1 MDGIKVVAEGHRK
14 SRGLTSTSMQGI
26 KDLENQDYE
35 QIVTIIE
42 MFLATLK
49 TPNDQNSDPGAG
61 NLRAQCKQSYRTPLT
76 QQAATTLTA
85 SLCQLKSNLFVQ
97 SN

>member
-1 MDGIKVVAEGHRK
+1 M
-14 SRGLTSTSMQGI
+14 TF
-26 KDLENQDYE
+26 
-35 QIVTIIE
+35 IE
-42 MFLATLK
+42 MFLATMK

-85 SLCQLKSNLFVQ
+85 SLCQLKSL
-97 SN
+97 

>member
-1 MDGIKVVAEGHRK
+1 VDGIEVVAEGHRK

-61 NLRAQCKQSYRTPLT
+61 NLRAQCKQVTGHHSHSKLLPL
-76 QQAATTLTA
+76 
-85 SLCQLKSNLFVQ
+85 
-97 SN
+97 